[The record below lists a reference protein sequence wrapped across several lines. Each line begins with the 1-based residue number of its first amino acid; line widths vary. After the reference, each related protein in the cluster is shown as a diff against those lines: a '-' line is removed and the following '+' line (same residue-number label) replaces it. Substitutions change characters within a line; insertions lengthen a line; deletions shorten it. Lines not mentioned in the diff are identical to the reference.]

1 MNSLSSVAQSGIGAA
16 MLRLSAAANNI
27 ANLQTP
33 GYRRELVQQEAL
45 TGGGVTSSIGQSA
58 EPGDDLP
65 EDIVQQRV
73 ASYSFKANLR
83 VIQTQDDM
91 LGSLLDLHA

>member
-1 MNSLSSVAQSGIGAA
+1 MNSPSSVAQSGIGAA